1 MAKVSGKKNNKPARK
16 KKGLSYLASILRR
29 YYPKRYPKGKIGYA
43 LSLQRAR
50 EIKIELEK
58 RPDEKSRRFTVRNM
72 FSVERKTRIPKEP
85 IASEPKLPSYYT
97 EGIPYWELDPKV
109 FWKDV
114 KDDLPTS
121 LFIKSKI
128 SRDDLPIL
136 QGGVDNQL
144 EKQKENIEFYAEYF
158 QDFVKWGNQMADLD
172 PNTSSDSP
180 NLVYFCL
187 TTPVLKNDKWV
198 SYLISCAKD
207 GIKCDFGFDP
217 ENTTAEPDKLFVCD
231 DNYETLP
238 YNQLRKEVKS
248 RGIKLKNPK
257 AKDLISALRKDDDK
271 KTAVSAQK
279 ASPTSEKSEK
289 QPSPT
294 SKLSDEEI
302 KLEQKRLSNE
312 EKREDRKMLEA
323 KNKER
328 ELDIRKQEAD
338 LKKVELKIWTIEQF
352 KEKWG
357 D

>member
-16 KKGLSYLASILRR
+16 KKGLPYLASILRR

-72 FSVERKTRIPKEP
+72 FSVERKTRIAKEP
-85 IASEPKLPSYYT
+85 IASEPKLPSYFT

-109 FWKDV
+109 FWKTVEDQ
-114 KDDLPTS
+114 LPKT

-136 QGGVDNQL
+136 QGGVDNKS
-144 EKQKENIEFYAEYF
+144 EKQKENIEFYEEYF

-217 ENTTAEPDKLFVCD
+217 ENPTAEPDKLFVCD
-231 DNYETLP
+231 DNYELLS
-238 YNQLRKEVKS
+238 YNELRKEAKT

-257 AKDLISALRKDDDK
+257 SKDLIKALRKDDDK
-271 KTAVSAQK
+271 KSAEKKQK
-279 ASPTSEKSEK
+279 APQKAPDEEKK
-289 QPSPT
+289 DVPT
-294 SKLSDEEI
+294 SKLSPEEI
-302 KLEQKRLSNE
+302 KLEEKRISLA
-312 EKREDRKMLEA
+312 EKRESRKKQEA
-323 KNKER
+323 DNKQR
-328 ELDIRKQEAD
+328 ELDIREKELD
-338 LKKVELKIWTIEQF
+338 LKQVELNLMDKETF
-352 KEKWG
+352 KKKWG
-357 D
+357 V